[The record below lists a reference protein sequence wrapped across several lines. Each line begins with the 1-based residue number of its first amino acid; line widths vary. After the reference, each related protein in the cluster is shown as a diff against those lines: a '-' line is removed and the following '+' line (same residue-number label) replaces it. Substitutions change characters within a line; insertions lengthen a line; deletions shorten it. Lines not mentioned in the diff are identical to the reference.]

1 MKNINTKS
9 LMVSIIIF
17 VSIFTMP
24 MLVVG
29 QENNTDDAIDLDQF
43 VGGGPGIFEGFQG
56 GFGALFGQNLGYGGS
71 ILGYLFQM
79 LFLQGL
85 NLSKHEM
92 LDNVFVLSANTTHR
106 IQRAEYNFYNERDER
121 EIVLAPPEYNEYIKI
136 ISNITGTDYGYAY
149 CEIYKN
155 GTIDYEIE
163 VGAAITLV
171 IWDND
176 KSFITAAN
184 KLINFFKRI
193 MDLQHEG
200 EEISQELVKEGIS
213 LLTWFLIHINDIFTG
228 DELFVLNPIT
238 WQRLDIMPGEHFSIT
253 KTWKVTGNDTSF
265 DPDTGLVTG
274 LDPLTDER
282 LEDIPFGNE
291 TLEAWNNTAITYKDS
306 RMQWLLTPT
315 AGQVIETVWTQF
327 SFDLIQLWIK
337 NFEIHID
344 VEEILGALQ
353 EGSEGEEPD
362 ATIANAFHGC
372 NIEFFLFTHHLAGAF
387 LYNDTNNDE
396 NLSAEYIP
404 IEINGTMY
412 ERPHSTEI
420 SHRLILGTVGEFDF
434 KQPTINKGNKSISW
448 GLNIR
453 NVNIS
458 AVPVGVDLNSYL
470 DAPQENLDYIYFG
483 FTFEPRRDKEVKAL
497 HAMVKLDQF
506 FAPWND
512 NDNPYTNSQIQG
524 LDLAI
529 IYVSTVLHFL
539 LDIKTEGEVP
549 EDPEELLEE
558 EHYNKTSHEL
568 KIGNYL
574 RPDSEEDLNFVDIA
588 GPDYE
593 YGPIEGTYHTAPAIT
608 SIIPVALWTGEME
621 QHDEYT
627 IQGGKSVGT
636 YSSDIMVQAE
646 FNVLV
651 YAVCYPEFN
660 GLGLSLLHDPSFSVY
675 MIAGSEGFWALIVL
689 IAGIGLVGVAT
700 ILIKR
705 KKDGRLF

>member
-9 LMVSIIIF
+9 LMVSTIIF

-29 QENNTDDAIDLDQF
+29 QENNTDDAFDLDQF
-43 VGGGPGIFEGFQG
+43 ADGGPGIFEGFQG
-56 GFGALFGQNLGYGGS
+56 GFGGLFGGLGYGGNM
-71 ILGYLFQM
+71 LGYLFQTM
-79 LFLQGL
+79 FLQGL

-106 IQRAEYNFYNERDER
+106 VKRAEYNFYNERDER
-121 EIVLAPPEYNEYIKI
+121 EIVLAPPVYNDLIE
-136 ISNITGTDYGYAY
+136 NITKETDYGYAY

-155 GTIDYEIE
+155 GSISYEIE

-176 KSFITAAN
+176 KSFITAVN

-193 MDLQHEG
+193 MEMQQAQQVV
-200 EEISQELVKEGIS
+200 SQELVKEGIS

-238 WQRLDIMPGEHFSIT
+238 WQRLDIIPSEDFEIT
-253 KTWKVTGNDTSF
+253 KTWKVTGDDYAIDKDDEPLDNLTNGANVRIAWELIADKWND
-265 DPDTGLVTG
+265 
-274 LDPLTDER
+274 
-282 LEDIPFGNE
+282 N
-291 TLEAWNNTAITYKDS
+291 

-315 AGQVIETVWTQF
+315 AGEVIETVWTQF

-387 LYNDTNNDE
+387 LYNDTNNDQ

-434 KQPTINKGNKSISW
+434 KPPTINKGNKSISW

-453 NVNIS
+453 DVNIS

-512 NDNPYTNSQIQG
+512 NDGTYGANSPIPD
-524 LDLAI
+524 LDMTI

-549 EDPEELLEE
+549 DDPQELLDEK
-558 EHYNKTSHEL
+558 HYNKSSHEL

-574 RPDSEEDLNFVDIA
+574 RPGAEDDLDFVDIA

-593 YGPIEGTYHTAPAIT
+593 YGSESSRNTAPAIT

-627 IQGGKSVGT
+627 IQGGESVGT

-651 YAVCYPEFN
+651 YAVCYPQFED
-660 GLGLSLLHDPSFSVY
+660 GSGIWHDPSFSVY